1 MNENSTSSAKD
12 TSCLP
17 RFPLSKVK
25 KIAKCD
31 KDYIITSNAAI
42 VAAAFATELF
52 VQSLTED
59 GLSMAHLQQGKK
71 NKNKNNAS
79 KQARLT
85 VDDLIES
92 VQRKE
97 QYYFLED
104 VINKKMFSKESV
116 SKAAATKEQQEGQ
129 HENNQS
135 TLSFGT
141 SNGKNALQAIET
153 DDLSDDEDA
162 MDVDSDQ
169 EHGEGIVEGVEEDDD
184 DEDEDGDIQED
195 EEDTGLQTEL
205 NNLHNVEDIDVDD
218 DDNNEELNE
227 EEGDS
232 AKQRLVGRAETVEE
246 VESAEE

>member
-1 MNENSTSSAKD
+1 MSETNTKPVKEP
-12 TSCLP
+12 SCLP

-31 KDYIITSNAAI
+31 TDYIITSNAAI

-104 VINKKMFSKESV
+104 VINKKMFSKDYV
-116 SKAAATKEQQEGQ
+116 SKAAVTKEQDDQD
-129 HENNQS
+129 ENNQS
-135 TLSFGT
+135 SLSFGT
-141 SNGKNALQAIET
+141 SSGKNALQAIEA
-153 DDLSDDEDA
+153 DELSNDEDA
-162 MDVDSDQ
+162 MDIDNEQ
-169 EHGEGIVEGVEEDDD
+169 EHGEGIVEGVEEDDG
-184 DEDEDGDIQED
+184 DEDEDDGDIQED
-195 EEDTGLQTEL
+195 EEGTGLQTEI
-205 NNLHNVEDIDVDD
+205 NSLHNVEDIEVDKSDSND
-218 DDNNEELNE
+218 DMNE
-227 EEGDS
+227 EEGDK